1 MNEETKKESIS
12 RAEAVK
18 VLMQLQRAAAKRGEV
33 ELVEAVSMG
42 IYNIV
47 RRHRQSCRNK
57 AKRAGG
63 ERDAHACG
71 QEAGEH

>member
-1 MNEETKKESIS
+1 MNEKTKKESIS

-18 VLMQLQRAAAKRGEV
+18 VLMQLQRAAAKQGKV

-57 AKRAGG
+57 AKRAAAS
-63 ERDAHACG
+63 EKAA
-71 QEAGEH
+71 AAA